1 MPSTDVI
8 FSICAYA
15 DMAYKSRDRNTE
27 TKHRRFIGTSEF
39 GYYKQLMLITG
50 FKTAAI
56 ASGIK
61 AGGALDLALIYS
73 EKPATAAAVFTQN
86 TFIAAPLIVSKEH
99 LEKAGHKAR
108 AILVNSGNA
117 NAATGEAGIQAA
129 RASVEALA
137 EQIGCQSQEIL
148 VSSTGVIGRP
158 FPLQTIEASIPKL
171 VSALLPTNIEMLARG
186 IMTTDTVP
194 KIATA
199 ETGGVRIAGVAK
211 GAGMI
216 HPDMATM
223 LSFIMTDAEITYP
236 ELIETLHYAVHRS
249 FNSISVDGDTSTNDM
264 VVVLAN
270 GASGIRPAASAFR
283 DKLTDVC
290 TQLAKAIVRDGEGA
304 SKFVELIIE
313 GAPSE
318 KAAHTIGRAIARSP
332 LVKTAIYGADPNW
345 GRIVGAIGNS
355 GVPLNSL
362 KVDIYIGGVPISDA
376 TLEQARQKLSEKE
389 VQIRV
394 VLDSGSASA
403 RVWTCDLTEGYIH
416 INADYTT

>member
-1 MPSTDVI
+1 M
-8 FSICAYA
+8 
-15 DMAYKSRDRNTE
+15 E
-27 TKHRRFIGTSEF
+27 TSEF
-39 GYYKQLMLITG
+39 GYYKREMLVEG
-50 FKTAAI
+50 FKTSAVAA
-56 ASGIK
+56 GIK
-61 AGGALDLALIYS
+61 PGGVLDLALIYS
-73 EKPATAAAVFTQN
+73 EPAASAAAVFTQN
-86 TFIAAPLIVSKEH
+86 TFIAAPLVVSKRH
-99 LEKAGHKAR
+99 LAETGDRVR

-117 NAATGEAGIQAA
+117 NAATGKAGIQAA
-129 RASVEALA
+129 RACVDALA
-137 EQIGCQSQEIL
+137 VYLGCPANEIL

-158 FPLQTIEASIPKL
+158 LAADAIKASIPKL
-171 VSALLPTNIEMLARG
+171 VSALHPGNIEMLARG

-199 ETGGVRIAGVAK
+199 EIGRARIAGVAK

-223 LSFIMTDAEITYP
+223 LSFIMTDAVVP
-236 ELIETLHYAVHRS
+236 NGDLQQSLQYAVERS

-270 GASGIRPAASAFR
+270 GASGIRPASGEFR
-283 DKLTDVC
+283 DKLLEVC
-290 TQLAKAIVRDGEGA
+290 IQLATAIVRDGEGA

-355 GVPLNSL
+355 GIPLKSDR
-362 KVDIYIGGVPISDA
+362 VDIYISGVPISAA
-376 TLEQARQKLSEKE
+376 TLEQARQKLSQKE

-403 RVWTCDLTEGYIH
+403 RVWTCDLTEGYIR